1 MNKTEK
7 EKKRG
12 AKWKIEK
19 NELRKTTKSGKKRRK
34 ATKVTKK
41 NQILKLEEVVKKL

>member
-1 MNKTEK
+1 MNQTEK
-7 EKKRG
+7 EKKRS

-19 NELRKTTKSGKKRRK
+19 KELRKTAKSGKKRRK
-34 ATKVTKK
+34 ATKVTK